1 MRRSLILL
9 SLGLLLIP
17 GLSQAKDTRWYKGNT
32 HCHTLHSD
40 GDDYPRRVIRWYRD
54 HEYNFISITDHNL
67 ITETR
72 YLDTD
77 PNDDFILIQGE
88 EVTDSF
94 KGTPIHLNALG
105 ARIQIEPQRGDSI
118 VLTLQNNVDAIRNAK
133 AVPQIN
139 HPTWKWSFTDVEMAQ
154 LSGVRLFELYN
165 VNDTSNN
172 FSAGGRPGM
181 EEIWDGIL
189 SKGVLMYGVATDD
202 AHDYMGERRPDRAN
216 PGTGWIMVRAAK
228 LTPKT
233 ILDAMERGDFY
244 ATVGVLLKDIRIT
257 KTEYALEIDPYS
269 DLAYTTYFI
278 GEGGKVLQETHG
290 LEAAY
295 TFTGDELYVRAR
307 VFASS
312 GKFACTQPVFV
323 SGKQ

>member
-1 MRRSLILL
+1 MRRTPILL
-9 SLGLLLIP
+9 SIGLLLIP
-17 GLSQAKDTRWYKGNT
+17 GPGPANEAEWYKGNT

-40 GDDYPRRVIRWYRD
+40 GDEYPRRVIRWYRD
-54 HEYNFISITDHNL
+54 HEYNFISITEHNL

-77 PNDDFILIQGE
+77 PNDNFILIQGE
-88 EVTDSF
+88 EVSDSF
-94 KGTPIHLNALG
+94 QGTPIHLNALG
-105 ARIQIEPQRGDSI
+105 VRARIEPQHGDSI
-118 VLTLQNNVDAIRNAK
+118 VTTLQNNVDAIRKAG

-139 HPTWKWSFTDVEMAQ
+139 HPTWKWSFTDQEMAQ
-154 LSGVRLFELYN
+154 LTGVKLFELYN

-189 SKGVLMYGVATDD
+189 SQGILMYGVATDD
-202 AHDYMGERRPDRAN
+202 AHDYTGERRPDRAN
-216 PGTGWIMVRAAK
+216 PGTGWIMVRARK
-228 LTPKT
+228 LTPKA

-244 ATVGVLLKDIRIT
+244 ATVGVLLKDIHVT
-257 KTEYALEIDPYS
+257 KTEYRLEIEPYS
-269 DLAYTTYFI
+269 DLAYTTLFI
-278 GEGGKVLQETHG
+278 GEGGKVLEEVHG

-295 TFTGDELYVRAR
+295 TYTGEELYVRAR

-323 SGKQ
+323 SRR